1 MSRVRPGVLL
11 TNANWLPANALMALD
26 LPEFDRPA
34 NAISPTL
41 AGTSSS
47 EATLLKKEALRKSN
61 MDGWINFA
69 RISAFCAKIHGEKNC
84 MKRAWAL
91 LSFAVCA
98 GPLAVAEPAAKADSA
113 KGQNIANK
121 ICTACH
127 GADGNSPTPANPK
140 LASQVPEYLQKQLA
154 NFKPAAGKRAE
165 RENPIM
171 GGMVAGLSVEDMRDV
186 AAYYAAQQVKPGAV
200 KNRDALALGRKIW
213 RAGDM
218 NKGLPACAACHGA
231 SGAGLP
237 AQYPRLAGQYAEYTE
252 AQLKAFRSGERRND
266 ANKMMQAVAAR
277 MSDPEIR
284 AVADYVAGLR

>member
-1 MSRVRPGVLL
+1 
-11 TNANWLPANALMALD
+11 
-26 LPEFDRPA
+26 
-34 NAISPTL
+34 
-41 AGTSSS
+41 
-47 EATLLKKEALRKSN
+47 
-61 MDGWINFA
+61 
-69 RISAFCAKIHGEKNC
+69 
-84 MKRAWAL
+84 MKRALAL
-91 LSFAVCA
+91 LSFAICA
-98 GPLAVAEPAAKADSA
+98 GPLVAAESAAKADSA

-121 ICTACH
+121 VCAACH

-171 GGMVAGLSVEDMRDV
+171 GGMAAGLSVDDMRDV
-186 AAYYAAQQVKPGAV
+186 AAYYAVQRAKPGAV
-200 KNRDALALGRKIW
+200 KNQDALPLGRKIW
-213 RAGDM
+213 RGGDM
-218 NKGLPACAACHGA
+218 TKGLPACAACHGA

-266 ANKMMQAVAAR
+266 ANRMMQAIAAR

-284 AVADYVAGLR
+284 AVADYIAGLR